1 MGHFALLE
9 SIRGEWIQGLLQLH
23 QLEGQ
28 GIQLISSNFGA
39 VLRNLQAQWQ
49 RALDFLA
56 LRGFEMNTV
65 VLGNVLACLRGA
77 GRRDEAL
84 QLFDEIQKQNLQKDL
99 TLLGVALS
107 LCDRADLWRDA
118 LHIFQTWPYP
128 WLDQVATGAATTSCS
143 VAWQWQWCLR
153 LQHESKMASL
163 VITNAVMDAQANA
176 NNWKAS
182 IDWLNIGTLV
192 ARIEPDITTVNSA
205 ASSMVMNSAGPQWSR
220 VIDPWSSQWKSEKPA
235 IFCWCLFVVDRVSLY
250 GGLGIGGQQQK

>member
-9 SIRGEWIQGLLQLH
+9 SIRGEWIQGLFQLH

-28 GIQLISSNFGA
+28 GLQLISSNFGA
-39 VLRNLQAQWQ
+39 VLRNLQLAQW
-49 RALDFLA
+49 RRPLDFLA

-65 VLGNVLACLRGA
+65 VLGNILACLRGA

-84 QLFDEIQKQNLQKDL
+84 QLFDEIQKQNLQTDL
-99 TLLGVALS
+99 TLLGVVLS

-118 LHIFQTWPYP
+118 LHIFQACRPQV
-128 WLDQVATGAATTSCS
+128 DQVMATGAATTSCS

-163 VITNAVMDAQANA
+163 VISNAVIDAQAHA
-176 NNWKAS
+176 NNWKSS
-182 IDWLNIGTLV
+182 IAWLNLGTLV

-205 ASSMVMNSAGPQWSR
+205 ASSMVMNGAGPQWSR
-220 VIDPWSSQWKSEKPA
+220 VIDPWSSQWREKPA
-235 IFCWCLFVVDRVSLY
+235 IFLLLVFFVVDRV
-250 GGLGIGGQQQK
+250 